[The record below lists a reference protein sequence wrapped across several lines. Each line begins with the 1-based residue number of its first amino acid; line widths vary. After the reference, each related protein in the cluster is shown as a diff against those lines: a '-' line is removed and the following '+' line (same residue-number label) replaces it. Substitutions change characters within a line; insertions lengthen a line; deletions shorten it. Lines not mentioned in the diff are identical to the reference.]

1 MWGCLFP
8 CHSILVNSAN
18 RHPVLAGITKL
29 LPGTVELFPLYFSFW
44 EGYNFSKW
52 SSLLP
57 GWFCSSLISC
67 GLENGY
73 NIFIYY
79 RSPIPLSPIQT
90 PSLSHP
96 HETFSFQEPSK
107 DFYIQL
113 WDFLWKKREKKRSNS
128 KLKYY
133 PQIEVGRRFLKRA
146 EKQQMKDWET
156 ICFLRKRFR
165 CRKEW
170 LQWRIKIKL
179 PEASLQKK
187 MRSINQ
193 KRKFKVCLTRS
204 YR

>member
-1 MWGCLFP
+1 MLSFQSFHNKIGGLTQLFP
-8 CHSILVNSAN
+8 AQNREVWWRKRWIYISIHTCGGVSF
-18 RHPVLAGITKL
+18 LAIASLWTLQIDIQCWLESPKL

-79 RSPIPLSPIQT
+79 RSPIPLSPIPI

-107 DFYIQL
+107 NFYIQL
-113 WDFLWKKREKKRSNS
+113 WDFLWKKREKK
-128 KLKYY
+128 K
-133 PQIEVGRRFLKRA
+133 EVTQSWNITHK
-146 EKQQMKDWET
+146 
-156 ICFLRKRFR
+156 
-165 CRKEW
+165 
-170 LQWRIKIKL
+170 
-179 PEASLQKK
+179 
-187 MRSINQ
+187 
-193 KRKFKVCLTRS
+193 
-204 YR
+204 